1 MKRNKYKDYLWYTAL
16 AVFILCIIE
25 GVMYY
30 HDTEN
35 TFLKISLNI
44 QNAIKA
50 YKIDPDIKQSEAIRF
65 FNESGGG
72 IVRGIITY
80 LYCASVIVAPFC
92 TIGALTIL
100 ILKPANY
107 IRGLLTKKK
116 VNKILVLG
124 GGSYQSNF
132 IDSLSG
138 DCNLTV
144 VENSGISDEKKSNY
158 LRHGIKFIQKYSDMP
173 METVLKSLRLPH
185 FEYFLLCDDNVM
197 ENIENLKLLME
208 LTGKSGQASK
218 SYQQVY
224 ICCDDCSM
232 GELIRQYYD
241 KPENKQLEIN
251 IVDVNQMAVN
261 KMFLEHPVY
270 LANDKDHRD
279 VHMGIIGF
287 GDFGQHTLL
296 QALNMSVLSADSKI
310 CIDVFDKDM
319 PNIIGTFM
327 KHFSVDM
334 LDHLKLASEDLY
346 FGEQA
351 KYYELTLSGNA
362 DNRLFSMDGT
372 VTLRFWKADART
384 LRFSKLF
391 RQCHAQM
398 PFTYLVIAMGDTPSM
413 ANTIIELKQ
422 LLYKKGADMTAV
434 PIGIRTKDKQNMIDI
449 YRQNNLF
456 EIARNKDIFSF
467 ASLTNR
473 DIVDDAKLF
482 NHRYNMLYDV
492 ISEYKQ
498 SGKVLDDK
506 FMLRIEETLTQEQLR
521 IERDRTRL
529 DETWHSMK
537 MFDRESSIAQA
548 LHQNVKK
555 WLVLQQKAY
564 SLEADKEELEQIE
577 HRRWTLFMITQ
588 GFKYE
593 KAERKDLNAK
603 THPCILDW
611 ERLKQEK
618 PDTLEYDFTPYYILK
633 VTEQNKG
640 DK

>member
-1 MKRNKYKDYLWYTAL
+1 
-16 AVFILCIIE
+16 
-25 GVMYY
+25 
-30 HDTEN
+30 
-35 TFLKISLNI
+35 
-44 QNAIKA
+44 
-50 YKIDPDIKQSEAIRF
+50 
-65 FNESGGG
+65 
-72 IVRGIITY
+72 
-80 LYCASVIVAPFC
+80 
-92 TIGALTIL
+92 
-100 ILKPANY
+100 
-107 IRGLLTKKK
+107 
-116 VNKILVLG
+116 
-124 GGSYQSNF
+124 
-132 IDSLSG
+132 
-138 DCNLTV
+138 
-144 VENSGISDEKKSNY
+144 
-158 LRHGIKFIQKYSDMP
+158 
-173 METVLKSLRLPH
+173 
-185 FEYFLLCDDNVM
+185 
-197 ENIENLKLLME
+197 
-208 LTGKSGQASK
+208 
-218 SYQQVY
+218 
-224 ICCDDCSM
+224 
-232 GELIRQYYD
+232 
-241 KPENKQLEIN
+241 
-251 IVDVNQMAVN
+251 
-261 KMFLEHPVY
+261 
-270 LANDKDHRD
+270 
-279 VHMGIIGF
+279 
-287 GDFGQHTLL
+287 
-296 QALNMSVLSADSKI
+296 
-310 CIDVFDKDM
+310 
-319 PNIIGTFM
+319 
-327 KHFSVDM
+327 
-334 LDHLKLASEDLY
+334 
-346 FGEQA
+346 
-351 KYYELTLSGNA
+351 
-362 DNRLFSMDGT
+362 
-372 VTLRFWKADART
+372 
-384 LRFSKLF
+384 
-391 RQCHAQM
+391 M

-422 LLYKKGADMTAV
+422 LLYKKGADMAEI

-521 IERDRTRL
+521 IERDRTKL

-564 SLEADKEELEQIE
+564 SLEADKEELEKIE

-603 THPCILDW
+603 THPCILNW